1 MQLLEEV
8 IQEVRDE
15 AERIIAERT
24 KEARDGVEE
33 FASVA
38 TELANRAAAIQLND
52 GELSPDTPVGEGEVV
67 LGVLPK
73 ELCQVDVARCQMID
87 EINAQLVAIRE
98 KAMQTLQDTPVGE
111 LGKKLSEMTS
121 QLDPQKRRLDL
132 ASSLFW
138 KAVHKVFPQAQ
149 DDENSG
155 GVGIREN
162 WQVVKLSK
170 SEKCDCDLCTGR
182 AGLLVVGGLPGMSRR

>member
-8 IQEVRDE
+8 IQEIRDE
-15 AERIIAERT
+15 VECVIAEEN
-24 KEARDGVEE
+24 KKVRDGVEE
-33 FASVA
+33 LASVA
-38 TELANRAAAIQLND
+38 TELANRAANIQLND
-52 GELSPDTPVGEGEVV
+52 GELSPVGEGEVV

-87 EINAQLVAIRE
+87 EVNAQLVAIRDQ
-98 KAMQTLQDTPVGE
+98 AMQTLQDTPVGE
-111 LGKKLSEMTS
+111 LGKKISEMTS
-121 QLDPQKRRLDL
+121 HLDPQKRRIKL

-155 GVGIREN
+155 GVGIRKD

-170 SEKCDCDLCTGR
+170 NAECDCDLCTGR
-182 AGLLVVGGLPGMSRR
+182 AGLLVVSGLPGMFRN